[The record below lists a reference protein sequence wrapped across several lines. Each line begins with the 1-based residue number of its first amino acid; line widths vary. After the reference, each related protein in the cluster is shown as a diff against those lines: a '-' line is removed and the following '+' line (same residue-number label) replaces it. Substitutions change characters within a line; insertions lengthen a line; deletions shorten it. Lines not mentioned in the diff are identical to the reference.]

1 MDKLV
6 GPPERWGVSRRSP
19 ATGPEWVRFRGSQ
32 ASAFAAMALVF
43 WSATAR
49 AQTAPVP
56 IGTPPPLPP
65 PAADGRPQSSDV
77 PTPVALTDSPARV
90 MTTLFGW
97 KGTFYGFL
105 ELDAIRDSTQSF
117 SDSVGNT
124 PLLRSDGSSPAYLP
138 IGTNLLGVTYG
149 SRNPRVFFTPRNTT
163 FGFKVAPPD
172 IGSVKINGI
181 IEFDFF
187 GNQPGSPFAAN
198 SAVTES
204 EYFSSA
210 TPRMRHAYVE
220 LKSDFIDVLA
230 GQAYNLFGWQPLFF
244 PATDSFLGLPNM
256 VFDRRAQLRLTKVI
270 ETDPITVRV
279 AGAALRPAQAD
290 SGFPDLSGGILVQ
303 INPWKGAHMAGPG
316 QAKLDP
322 LSIGVSG
329 VYRQFKVAQFENNAG
344 DPSIAQQV
352 ATANGY
358 GISIDALLPIIPV
371 KDAKDR
377 SNGLTVTGSFV
388 TGTGIGD
395 LYTGGLT
402 GGAHFP
408 LPNGPQGPFT
418 GTYSSNIDPGLVQ
431 YSIEQQGPATTASP
445 LTTPVTD
452 ANGNWVGI
460 LRTLDW
466 QSFMIGVQYYLPFL
480 SGRWVIT
487 GNYTHAFSDN
497 IQQQNTASF
506 ANEKSAGGDPTRTFS
521 AANYYDA
528 NLFIGITDSFK
539 AALSWQR
546 VEQHFLAHGLAGQEV
561 MGDSPEHNDR
571 LEISTFFFF

>member
-1 MDKLV
+1 MIARCTGAASVATLL
-6 GPPERWGVSRRSP
+6 WG
-19 ATGPEWVRFRGSQ
+19 AT
-32 ASAFAAMALVF
+32 ASAQATPVS
-43 WSATAR
+43 SAT
-49 AQTAPVP
+49 
-56 IGTPPPLPP
+56 
-65 PAADGRPQSSDV
+65 PAAPQSAGKDPQAPDV
-77 PTPVALTDSPARV
+77 PTPLALSDSPGQV

-97 KGTFYGFL
+97 KGTFYGFI

-138 IGTNLLGVTYG
+138 IGTNQLGVTYG

-163 FGFKVAPPD
+163 FGFNVVPPEV
-172 IGSVKINGI
+172 GGVKINSV

-187 GNQPGSPFAAN
+187 GSQPSSPF
-198 SAVTES
+198 SASSATTES
-204 EYFSSA
+204 QYFSSA

-220 LKSDFIDVLA
+220 VKTPVVDILA

-256 VFDRRAQLRLTKVI
+256 IFDRRPQIRLTKII
-270 ETDPITVRV
+270 ETDPINIHF

-290 SGFPDLSGGILVQ
+290 SGFPDLVGGVLLQ

-316 QAKLDP
+316 QPKWDP

-329 VYRQFKVAQFENNAG
+329 VYRQFKVAQFENNGG

-352 ATANGY
+352 ATANGW
-358 GISIDALLPIIPV
+358 GVSVDALLPIIPV
-371 KDAKDR
+371 KGPKDR

-408 LPNGPQGPFT
+408 LPTGPQGPFT
-418 GTYSSNIDPGLVQ
+418 GTYGSNIDPGLVQ
-431 YSIEQQGPATTASP
+431 YGIEQQGPATAAAP
-445 LTTPVTD
+445 VTTPVTD
-452 ANGNWVGI
+452 SNGNWVGI

-466 QSFMIGVQYYLPFL
+466 RSFMIGVQYYLPFL
-480 SGRWVIT
+480 SGRVVLS

-497 IQQQNTASF
+497 IQQQSTASF